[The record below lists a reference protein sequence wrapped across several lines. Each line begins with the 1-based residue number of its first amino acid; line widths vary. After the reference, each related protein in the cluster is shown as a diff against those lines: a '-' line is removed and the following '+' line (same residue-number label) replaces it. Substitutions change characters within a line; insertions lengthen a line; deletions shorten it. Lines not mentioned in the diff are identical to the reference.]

1 MRGLVILALG
11 IVIGL
16 ALVLVPL
23 ERGWLAPGTLLAA
36 LHGERTPPPVAPPR
50 GAPSRSAASAVVT
63 GTAPFG
69 ATAPQPMPPPPLPET
84 AGAPAAAGTVA
95 DPHESAPVAPVGN
108 ATQTPPPS
116 SGAASLAELP
126 LPPGTPPLLVP
137 VRGVQAKQLSDTFT
151 QSRGEG
157 RRHDAIDI
165 LAPRG
170 TPVLA
175 VADGRIEKLFLS
187 KPGGR
192 TIYQFDPAGRVAYY
206 YAHLDAYAPLL
217 SEGTQVK
224 RGQVIGYVGS
234 TGNASPDAPHLHF
247 AIFLLGPEKRW
258 WEGTA
263 VNPYPL
269 LGGG

>member
-1 MRGLVILALG
+1 MSRLALLVVG
-11 IVIGL
+11 MVLGALCVI
-16 ALVLVPL
+16 VPL
-23 ERGWLAPGTLLAA
+23 ERGWLDGDDVRHA
-36 LHGERTPPPVAPPR
+36 LHPGATRPQVATIAAPPATAAAA
-50 GAPSRSAASAVVT
+50 APTVVD

-69 ATAPQPMPPPPLPET
+69 ATAPQPLPPPPD
-84 AGAPAAAGTVA
+84 AGDLSELAPA
-95 DPHESAPVAPVGN
+95 PPVGN

-116 SGAASLAELP
+116 SDAATAVAELP
-126 LPPGTPPLLVP
+126 LPPGTPALLVP
-137 VRGVQAKQLSDTFT
+137 VRGVKAGQLSDTFT
-151 QSRGEG
+151 QSRGAG

-165 LAPRG
+165 MAPRG

-175 VADGRIEKLFLS
+175 VTDGSIEKLFLS

-192 TIYQFDPAGRVAYY
+192 TIYQFDPERKIAYY

-217 SEGTQVK
+217 AEGQTVK

-247 AIFLLGPEKRW
+247 AIFVLGPEQRW
-258 WEGTA
+258 WQGTSI
-263 VNPYPL
+263 NPYPL

>member
-1 MRGLVILALG
+1 MRGLAILVLG
-11 IVIGL
+11 IVIGI

-36 LHGERTPPPVAPPR
+36 LHGER
-50 GAPSRSAASAVVT
+50 APSPGPAPRVGPATRAAPAVVT
-63 GTAPFG
+63 DTAPFG
-69 ATAPQPMPPPPLPET
+69 AAAPQPMPPPPLPAT
-84 AGAPAAAGTVA
+84 TGAPAVAGTVA
-95 DPHESAPVAPVGN
+95 DPHDAVPVAPVGN

-116 SGAASLAELP
+116 TGAASAVELP

-137 VRGVQAKQLSDTFT
+137 VRGVEARQLSDTFT

-192 TIYQFDPAGRVAYY
+192 TIYQFDPTGRVAYY

-234 TGNASPDAPHLHF
+234 TGNASPEAPHLHF

-258 WEGTA
+258 WQGTA

>member
-1 MRGLVILALG
+1 MRGLAILALG
-11 IVIGL
+11 ILIGI
-16 ALVLVPL
+16 ALVLLPI
-23 ERGWLAPGTLLAA
+23 ERGWLDPATLRDA
-36 LHGERTPPPVAPPR
+36 LHGARTTPVADASPA
-50 GAPSRSAASAVVT
+50 APATRAAPAVVS

-69 ATAPQPMPPPPLPET
+69 AAAPQPLPAPPV
-84 AGAPAAAGTVA
+84 PAAGEPAVA
-95 DPHESAPVAPVGN
+95 ATLTDPHEALVDAPVGN
-108 ATQTPPPS
+108 TTQTTPPS
-116 SGAASLAELP
+116 RLPGETPALP

-137 VRGVQAKQLSDTFT
+137 VRGVQPRQLSDTFT

-165 LAPRG
+165 MAPRG